1 MDTKKIGLFL
11 KELRKEKG
19 LTQEQLAE
27 ILLVSGRTISRWE
40 TGSNMPDLSLLI
52 QIADFYGVEIKD
64 ILNGE
69 RKSEIM
75 DKELKET
82 LSKVADYSK
91 LEKEKAMKTGNTA
104 FGFIFVVCAVM
115 IVIQLITL
123 GDLFIVAGETVTLLL
138 GGLTYIGII
147 LYYGVWETGSRFK
160 STPAQDALISVVLS
174 GIFSVA
180 YTFCLIRLGANTTQ
194 TVHAA
199 ILFFIGIAILSFA
212 ILRLLAYINSKRKN
226 KIIHQT
232 KNVNTVEP
240 VSIFTADGTMQ
251 ADMVIDALKRNG
263 IAAYKQDVCDASFSS
278 MRYGMGRGIDD
289 RVLVFVANEKA
300 DDAIKVISELKLF

>member
-1 MDTKKIGLFL
+1 MDTKKIGRFL

-82 LSKVADYSK
+82 LSKVADYNK

-104 FGFIFVVCAVM
+104 FGFIFVVCAIM
-115 IVIQLITL
+115 ILIQLITI
-123 GDLFIVAGETVTLLL
+123 GDLTIVAGESVTLLL
-138 GGLTYIGII
+138 GGLTYIGIM
-147 LYYGVWETGSRFK
+147 LYNGVWEAGSRFK
-160 STPAQDALISVVLS
+160 STPLQDALISVVFS
-174 GIFSVA
+174 SIFSVA
-180 YTFCLIRLGANTTQ
+180 FAFCLIQLGANTTQ
-194 TVHAA
+194 AVHAT
-199 ILFFIGIAILSFA
+199 ILFFIGIVILSFA
-212 ILRLLAYINSKRKN
+212 VLRLLTYINGKRKN
-226 KIIHQT
+226 KIINQT

-251 ADMVIDALKRNG
+251 ADMVIDVLKRNG
-263 IAAYKQDVCDASFSS
+263 IVAYKQDVPCAMEWAEALMIES
-278 MRYGMGRGIDD
+278 
-289 RVLVFVANEKA
+289 
-300 DDAIKVISELKLF
+300 LFLLQTKKRMMQ